1 MTVDCTYGLNPQQ
14 AEAVINT
21 EGPMLIMAGAGSGK
35 TKVLTCR
42 VANLLQK
49 GVRPYRILAI
59 TFTNKAAAEMRERV
73 NNMSG
78 PAAKDVWLFTF
89 HAFCARF
96 LRMEIDK
103 LPGYNKNFAIYDTDD
118 TKKLIKGILKELNID
133 DNRFSPNKILNKI
146 SEAKNKLIDAEHF
159 SQSIDSVDFNDK
171 KVAEVYER
179 YQTQLKLNNA
189 LDFDDLLMLSIKLLQ
204 ENKEVREKYQDSF
217 DYLLVD
223 EYQDTNHAQ
232 YLLTKF
238 LAAKHRNICVVGD
251 ADQSIYGWRGAD
263 IQNILDFEKD
273 YPDAKVIKL
282 EQNYRSTQ
290 IILDAAN
297 AVIENNTGRKPKN
310 LWTENKSGADIIY
323 FQAVDERD
331 EARFVIEQLQN
342 LQRTENKKLG
352 DMAILYRT
360 NTQSRIFEEMLIKS
374 GISYNMVGGLK
385 FYERK
390 EIKDIIAYLRVI
402 FNPADSLSLLRI
414 INVPKR
420 GIGDASLAKIQA
432 HAAANNVSLFEAVSN
447 AAAIDGLSSRFVSKL
462 DDLAGIIFELMN
474 LANEAP
480 VEDLIDRVLRDTGY
494 LEELEN
500 ERTPQAQSRID
511 NLHELISVAQ
521 EFAASEEEN
530 NLENFLAH
538 VALVSDIDDTE
549 LGEDA
554 ITLMT
559 LHSSKG
565 LEFSVVFLV
574 GMEEGLFPHA
584 RTLMDETEIEEE
596 RRLCYVG
603 ITRAKEKLFLSS
615 TKMRTIYGNTVTY
628 PPSRFLQEIPARLV
642 KTIKRQERFSAL
654 ENFKQVSEKYSAR
667 PQKPASTF
675 NPHSFMPQK
684 PAAAAGGTGTR
695 FNTGDRV
702 SHSKWGEGMVVSV
715 KDSPDGQEVKVA
727 FAGAGVRSLITG
739 YALLKKSQHL
749 SGGHYGFRTCASTG
763 RSAETAQGNTPSRIF
778 ILCTGCAGDYRR
790 RI

>member
-103 LPGYNKNFAIYDTDD
+103 LPGYGGNFAIYDTADSQN
-118 TKKLIKGILKELNID
+118 LIKQILKEMNLD
-133 DNRFSPNKILNKI
+133 DKRFQPSGILSRI
-146 SEAKNKLIDAEHF
+146 SNAKNALQDAAAF
-159 SQSIDSVDFNDK
+159 ARQAGDFYEQ
-171 KVAEVYER
+171 KVADVYSR
-179 YQTQLKLNNA
+179 YEQKLQLNNA

-204 ENKEVREKYQDSF
+204 ENKEVREKYQDRF

-238 LAAKHRNICVVGD
+238 LAAKHCNICVVGD

-432 HAAANNVSLFEAVSN
+432 YAAANNVSLFEAVSN

-565 LEFSVVFLV
+565 LEFPVVFLV

-727 FAGAGVRSLITG
+727 FAGAGVRSLLTK
-739 YALLKKSQHL
+739 YAVLKKL
-749 SGGHYGFRTCASTG
+749 
-763 RSAETAQGNTPSRIF
+763 
-778 ILCTGCAGDYRR
+778 
-790 RI
+790 

>member
-103 LPGYNKNFAIYDTDD
+103 LPGYGGNFAIYDTAD
-118 TKKLIKGILKELNID
+118 TQNLIKQILKEMNLD
-133 DNRFSPNKILNKI
+133 DKRFQPSGILSRI
-146 SEAKNKLIDAEHF
+146 SNAKNALQDAAAF
-159 SQSIDSVDFNDK
+159 ARQAGDFYEQ
-171 KVAEVYER
+171 KVADIYSRYE
-179 YQTQLKLNNA
+179 QKLQLNNA

-204 ENKEVREKYQDSF
+204 ENKEVREKYQDRF

-432 HAAANNVSLFEAVSN
+432 YAAANNVSLFEAVSN

-565 LEFSVVFLV
+565 LEFPVVFLV

-727 FAGAGVRSLITG
+727 FAGAGVRSLLTK
-739 YALLKKSQHL
+739 YAVLKKL
-749 SGGHYGFRTCASTG
+749 
-763 RSAETAQGNTPSRIF
+763 
-778 ILCTGCAGDYRR
+778 
-790 RI
+790 

>member
-103 LPGYNKNFAIYDTDD
+103 LPGYGGNFAIYDTADSQN
-118 TKKLIKGILKELNID
+118 LIKQILKEMNLD
-133 DNRFSPNKILNKI
+133 DKRFQPSGILSRI
-146 SEAKNKLIDAEHF
+146 SNAKNALQDAAAF
-159 SQSIDSVDFNDK
+159 ARQAGDFYEQ
-171 KVAEVYER
+171 KVADIYSRYE
-179 YQTQLKLNNA
+179 QKLQLNNA

-204 ENKEVREKYQDSF
+204 ENKEVREKYQDRF

-432 HAAANNVSLFEAVSN
+432 YAAANNVSLFEAVSN

-565 LEFSVVFLV
+565 LEFPVVFLV

-654 ENFKQVSEKYSAR
+654 ENFKQVSEKYSAM
-667 PQKPASTF
+667 PQKPTSTF

-684 PAAAAGGTGTR
+684 PVAAAGGTGTR

-727 FAGAGVRSLITG
+727 FAGAGVRSLLTK
-739 YALLKKSQHL
+739 YAVLKKL
-749 SGGHYGFRTCASTG
+749 
-763 RSAETAQGNTPSRIF
+763 
-778 ILCTGCAGDYRR
+778 
-790 RI
+790 

>member
-103 LPGYNKNFAIYDTDD
+103 LPGYGGNFAIYDTADSQN
-118 TKKLIKGILKELNID
+118 LIKQILKEMNLD
-133 DNRFSPNKILNKI
+133 DKRFQPSGILSRI
-146 SEAKNKLIDAEHF
+146 SNAKNALQDAAAF
-159 SQSIDSVDFNDK
+159 ARQAGDFYEQ
-171 KVAEVYER
+171 KVADIYSRYE
-179 YQTQLKLNNA
+179 QKLQLNNA

-204 ENKEVREKYQDSF
+204 ENKEVREKYQDRF

-297 AVIENNTGRKPKN
+297 AVIENNSGRKPKN

-432 HAAANNVSLFEAVSN
+432 YAAANNVSLFEAVSN

-565 LEFSVVFLV
+565 LEFPVVFLV

-667 PQKPASTF
+667 TQKPASTF

-727 FAGAGVRSLITG
+727 FAGAGVRSLLTK
-739 YALLKKSQHL
+739 YAVLKKL
-749 SGGHYGFRTCASTG
+749 
-763 RSAETAQGNTPSRIF
+763 
-778 ILCTGCAGDYRR
+778 
-790 RI
+790 

>member
-59 TFTNKAAAEMRERV
+59 TFTNKAASEMRERV

-103 LPGYNKNFAIYDTDD
+103 LPGYGGNFAIYDTADSQN
-118 TKKLIKGILKELNID
+118 LIKQILKEMNLD
-133 DNRFSPNKILNKI
+133 DKRFQPSGILSRI
-146 SEAKNKLIDAEHF
+146 SNAKNALQDAAAF
-159 SQSIDSVDFNDK
+159 ARQAGDFYEQ
-171 KVAEVYER
+171 KVADIYSRYE
-179 YQTQLKLNNA
+179 QKLQLNNA

-204 ENKEVREKYQDSF
+204 ENKEVREKYQDRF

-432 HAAANNVSLFEAVSN
+432 YAAANNVSLFEAVSN

-474 LANEAP
+474 LASEAP

-565 LEFSVVFLV
+565 LEFPVVFLV

-727 FAGAGVRSLITG
+727 FAGAGVRSLLTK
-739 YALLKKSQHL
+739 YAVLKKL
-749 SGGHYGFRTCASTG
+749 
-763 RSAETAQGNTPSRIF
+763 
-778 ILCTGCAGDYRR
+778 
-790 RI
+790 

>member
-103 LPGYNKNFAIYDTDD
+103 LPGYGGNFAIYDTADSQN
-118 TKKLIKGILKELNID
+118 LIKQILKEMNLD
-133 DNRFSPNKILNKI
+133 DKRFQPSGILSRI
-146 SEAKNKLIDAEHF
+146 SNAKNALQDAVAF
-159 SQSIDSVDFNDK
+159 ARQAGDFYEQ
-171 KVAEVYER
+171 KVADIYSRYE
-179 YQTQLKLNNA
+179 QKLQLNNA

-204 ENKEVREKYQDSF
+204 ENKEVREKYQDRF

-432 HAAANNVSLFEAVSN
+432 YAAASNVSLFEAVSN

-474 LANEAP
+474 IAGEAP

-565 LEFSVVFLV
+565 LEFPVVFLV

-727 FAGAGVRSLITG
+727 FAGAGVRSLLTK
-739 YALLKKSQHL
+739 YAVLKKL
-749 SGGHYGFRTCASTG
+749 
-763 RSAETAQGNTPSRIF
+763 
-778 ILCTGCAGDYRR
+778 
-790 RI
+790 

>member
-103 LPGYNKNFAIYDTDD
+103 LPGYGGNFAIYDTADSQN
-118 TKKLIKGILKELNID
+118 LIKQILKEMNLD
-133 DNRFSPNKILNKI
+133 DKRFQPSGILSRI
-146 SEAKNKLIDAEHF
+146 SNAKNALQDAAAF
-159 SQSIDSVDFNDK
+159 ARQAGDFYEQ
-171 KVAEVYER
+171 KVADIYSRYE
-179 YQTQLKLNNA
+179 QKLQLNNA

-204 ENKEVREKYQDSF
+204 ENKEVREKYQDRF

-420 GIGDASLAKIQA
+420 GIGDASLTKIQA
-432 HAAANNVSLFEAVSN
+432 YAAANNVSLFEAVSN

-474 LANEAP
+474 LASEAP

-565 LEFSVVFLV
+565 LEFPVVFLV

-727 FAGAGVRSLITG
+727 FAGAGVRSLLTK
-739 YALLKKSQHL
+739 YAVLKKL
-749 SGGHYGFRTCASTG
+749 
-763 RSAETAQGNTPSRIF
+763 
-778 ILCTGCAGDYRR
+778 
-790 RI
+790 

>member
-59 TFTNKAAAEMRERV
+59 TFTNKAAAEMRDRV

-103 LPGYNKNFAIYDTDD
+103 LPGYGGNFAIYDTADSQN
-118 TKKLIKGILKELNID
+118 LIKQILKEMNLD
-133 DNRFSPNKILNKI
+133 DKRFQPSGILSRI
-146 SEAKNKLIDAEHF
+146 SNAKNALQDAAAF
-159 SQSIDSVDFNDK
+159 ARQAGDFYEQ
-171 KVAEVYER
+171 KVADIYSRYE
-179 YQTQLKLNNA
+179 QKLQLNNA

-204 ENKEVREKYQDSF
+204 ENKEVREKYQDRF
-217 DYLLVD
+217 DYLLAD

-432 HAAANNVSLFEAVSN
+432 YAAANNVSLFEAVSN

-474 LANEAP
+474 LASEAP

-549 LGEDA
+549 MGEDA

-565 LEFSVVFLV
+565 LEFPVVFLV

-684 PAAAAGGTGTR
+684 PVAAAGGTGTR

-727 FAGAGVRSLITG
+727 FAGAGVRSLLTK
-739 YALLKKSQHL
+739 YAVLKKL
-749 SGGHYGFRTCASTG
+749 
-763 RSAETAQGNTPSRIF
+763 
-778 ILCTGCAGDYRR
+778 
-790 RI
+790 

>member
-103 LPGYNKNFAIYDTDD
+103 LPGYGGNFAIYDTADSQN
-118 TKKLIKGILKELNID
+118 LIKQILKEMNLD
-133 DNRFSPNKILNKI
+133 DKRFQPSGILSRI
-146 SEAKNKLIDAEHF
+146 SNAKNALQDAAAF
-159 SQSIDSVDFNDK
+159 ARQAGDFYEQ
-171 KVAEVYER
+171 KVADIYSRYE
-179 YQTQLKLNNA
+179 QKLQLNNA

-204 ENKEVREKYQDSF
+204 ENKEVREKYQDRF

-432 HAAANNVSLFEAVSN
+432 YAAANNVSLFEAVSN

-474 LANEAP
+474 LASEAP

-565 LEFSVVFLV
+565 LEFPVVFLV

-684 PAAAAGGTGTR
+684 PAAAAGGTGAR

-727 FAGAGVRSLITG
+727 FAGAGVRSLLTK
-739 YALLKKSQHL
+739 YAVLKKL
-749 SGGHYGFRTCASTG
+749 
-763 RSAETAQGNTPSRIF
+763 
-778 ILCTGCAGDYRR
+778 
-790 RI
+790 

>member
-1 MTVDCTYGLNPQQ
+1 MTDCTYGLNPQQ
-14 AEAVINT
+14 AEAVLNT

-103 LPGYNKNFAIYDTDD
+103 LPGYGGNFAIYDTADSQN
-118 TKKLIKGILKELNID
+118 LIKQILKEMNLD
-133 DNRFSPNKILNKI
+133 DKRFQPSGILSRI
-146 SEAKNKLIDAEHF
+146 SNAKNALQDAAAF
-159 SQSIDSVDFNDK
+159 ARQAGDFYEQ
-171 KVAEVYER
+171 KVADIYSRYE
-179 YQTQLKLNNA
+179 QKLQLNNA

-204 ENKEVREKYQDSF
+204 ENKEVREKYQDRF

-432 HAAANNVSLFEAVSN
+432 YAAASNVSLFEAVSN

-474 LANEAP
+474 LAGEAP

-565 LEFSVVFLV
+565 LEFPVVFLV

-727 FAGAGVRSLITG
+727 FAGAGVRSLLTK
-739 YALLKKSQHL
+739 YAVLKKL
-749 SGGHYGFRTCASTG
+749 
-763 RSAETAQGNTPSRIF
+763 
-778 ILCTGCAGDYRR
+778 
-790 RI
+790 

>member
-14 AEAVINT
+14 AEAVINI

-103 LPGYNKNFAIYDTDD
+103 LPGYGGNFAIYDTADSQN
-118 TKKLIKGILKELNID
+118 LIKQILKEMNLD
-133 DNRFSPNKILNKI
+133 DKRFQPSGILSRI
-146 SEAKNKLIDAEHF
+146 SNAKNALQDAAAF
-159 SQSIDSVDFNDK
+159 ARQAGDFYEQ
-171 KVAEVYER
+171 KVADIYSRYE
-179 YQTQLKLNNA
+179 QKLQLNNA

-204 ENKEVREKYQDSF
+204 ENKEVREKYQDRF

-432 HAAANNVSLFEAVSN
+432 YAAANNVSLFEAVSN

-474 LANEAP
+474 LASEAP

-565 LEFSVVFLV
+565 LEFPIVFLV

-667 PQKPASTF
+667 LQKPASTF

-727 FAGAGVRSLITG
+727 FAGAGVRSLLTK
-739 YALLKKSQHL
+739 YAVLKKL
-749 SGGHYGFRTCASTG
+749 
-763 RSAETAQGNTPSRIF
+763 
-778 ILCTGCAGDYRR
+778 
-790 RI
+790 

>member
-103 LPGYNKNFAIYDTDD
+103 LPGYGGNFAIYDTADSQN
-118 TKKLIKGILKELNID
+118 LIKQILKEMNLD
-133 DNRFSPNKILNKI
+133 DKRFQPSGILSRI
-146 SEAKNKLIDAEHF
+146 SNAKNALQDAAAF
-159 SQSIDSVDFNDK
+159 ARQAGDFYEQ
-171 KVAEVYER
+171 KVADIYSHYE
-179 YQTQLKLNNA
+179 QKLQLNNA

-204 ENKEVREKYQDSF
+204 ENKEVREKYQDRF

-432 HAAANNVSLFEAVSN
+432 YAAANSVSLFEAVSN

-565 LEFSVVFLV
+565 LEFPVVFLV

-727 FAGAGVRSLITG
+727 FAGAGVRSLLTK
-739 YALLKKSQHL
+739 YAVLKKL
-749 SGGHYGFRTCASTG
+749 
-763 RSAETAQGNTPSRIF
+763 
-778 ILCTGCAGDYRR
+778 
-790 RI
+790 

>member
-103 LPGYNKNFAIYDTDD
+103 LPGYGGNFAIYDTADSQN
-118 TKKLIKGILKELNID
+118 LIKQILKEMNLD
-133 DNRFSPNKILNKI
+133 DKRFQPSGILSRI
-146 SEAKNKLIDAEHF
+146 SNAKNALQDAAAF
-159 SQSIDSVDFNDK
+159 ARQAGDFYEQ
-171 KVAEVYER
+171 KVADIYSRYE
-179 YQTQLKLNNA
+179 QKLQLNNA

-204 ENKEVREKYQDSF
+204 ENKEVREKYQDRF

-432 HAAANNVSLFEAVSN
+432 YAAANNVSLFEAVSN

-474 LANEAP
+474 LASEAP

-565 LEFSVVFLV
+565 LEFPVVFLV

-654 ENFKQVSEKYSAR
+654 ENFKQVSEKYSVR

-727 FAGAGVRSLITG
+727 FAGAGVRSLLTK
-739 YALLKKSQHL
+739 YAVLKKL
-749 SGGHYGFRTCASTG
+749 
-763 RSAETAQGNTPSRIF
+763 
-778 ILCTGCAGDYRR
+778 
-790 RI
+790 

>member
-103 LPGYNKNFAIYDTDD
+103 LPGYGGNFAIYDTADSQN
-118 TKKLIKGILKELNID
+118 LIKQILKEMNLD
-133 DNRFSPNKILNKI
+133 DKRFQPSGILSRI
-146 SEAKNKLIDAEHF
+146 SNAKNALQDAAAF
-159 SQSIDSVDFNDK
+159 ARQAGDFYEQ
-171 KVAEVYER
+171 KVADIYSRYE
-179 YQTQLKLNNA
+179 QKLQLNNA

-204 ENKEVREKYQDSF
+204 ENKEVREKYQDRF

-290 IILDAAN
+290 VILDAAN

-432 HAAANNVSLFEAVSN
+432 YAAANNVSLFEAVSN

-474 LANEAP
+474 LAGEAP

-565 LEFSVVFLV
+565 LEFPVVFLV

-684 PAAAAGGTGTR
+684 LAAAAGGTGTR

-727 FAGAGVRSLITG
+727 FAGAGVRSLLTK
-739 YALLKKSQHL
+739 YAVLKKL
-749 SGGHYGFRTCASTG
+749 
-763 RSAETAQGNTPSRIF
+763 
-778 ILCTGCAGDYRR
+778 
-790 RI
+790 

>member
-78 PAAKDVWLFTF
+78 LAAKDVWLFTF

-103 LPGYNKNFAIYDTDD
+103 LPGYGGNFAIYDTADSQN
-118 TKKLIKGILKELNID
+118 LIKQILKEMNID
-133 DNRFSPNKILNKI
+133 DKRFQPSGILSRI
-146 SEAKNKLIDAEHF
+146 SNAKNALQDAAAF
-159 SQSIDSVDFNDK
+159 ARQAGDFYEQ
-171 KVAEVYER
+171 KVADIYSRYE
-179 YQTQLKLNNA
+179 QKLQLNNA

-204 ENKEVREKYQDSF
+204 ENKEVREKYQDRF

-432 HAAANNVSLFEAVSN
+432 YAAANNVSLFEAVSN

-565 LEFSVVFLV
+565 LEFPVVFLV

-727 FAGAGVRSLITG
+727 FAGAGVRSLLTK
-739 YALLKKSQHL
+739 YAVLKKL
-749 SGGHYGFRTCASTG
+749 
-763 RSAETAQGNTPSRIF
+763 
-778 ILCTGCAGDYRR
+778 
-790 RI
+790 

>member
-103 LPGYNKNFAIYDTDD
+103 LPGYGGNFAIYDTADSQN
-118 TKKLIKGILKELNID
+118 LIKQILKEMNLD
-133 DNRFSPNKILNKI
+133 DKRFQPSGILSRI
-146 SEAKNKLIDAEHF
+146 SNAKNALQDAAAF
-159 SQSIDSVDFNDK
+159 ARQAGDFYEQ
-171 KVAEVYER
+171 KVADIYSRYE
-179 YQTQLKLNNA
+179 QKLQLNNA

-204 ENKEVREKYQDSF
+204 ENKEVREKYQDRF

-432 HAAANNVSLFEAVSN
+432 YAAANNVSLFEAVSN
-447 AAAIDGLSSRFVSKL
+447 AVAIDGLSSRFVSKL

-565 LEFSVVFLV
+565 LEFPVVFLV

-684 PAAAAGGTGTR
+684 PAAAAGGTAGTR

-727 FAGAGVRSLITG
+727 FAGAGVRSLLTK
-739 YALLKKSQHL
+739 YAVLKKL
-749 SGGHYGFRTCASTG
+749 
-763 RSAETAQGNTPSRIF
+763 
-778 ILCTGCAGDYRR
+778 
-790 RI
+790 

>member
-103 LPGYNKNFAIYDTDD
+103 LPGYGGNFAIYDTADSQN
-118 TKKLIKGILKELNID
+118 LIKQILKEMNLD
-133 DNRFSPNKILNKI
+133 DKRFQPSGILSRI
-146 SEAKNKLIDAEHF
+146 SNAKNALQDAAAF
-159 SQSIDSVDFNDK
+159 ALQAGDFYEQ
-171 KVAEVYER
+171 KVADIYSRYE
-179 YQTQLKLNNA
+179 QKLQLNNA

-204 ENKEVREKYQDSF
+204 ENKEVREKYQDRF

-420 GIGDASLAKIQA
+420 GIGDASLAKIQVY
-432 HAAANNVSLFEAVSN
+432 AAANNVSLFEAVSN

-565 LEFSVVFLV
+565 LEFPVVFLV

-727 FAGAGVRSLITG
+727 FAGAGVRSLLTK
-739 YALLKKSQHL
+739 YAVLKKL
-749 SGGHYGFRTCASTG
+749 
-763 RSAETAQGNTPSRIF
+763 
-778 ILCTGCAGDYRR
+778 
-790 RI
+790 

>member
-103 LPGYNKNFAIYDTDD
+103 LPGYGGNFAIYDTADSQN
-118 TKKLIKGILKELNID
+118 LIKQILKEMNLD
-133 DNRFSPNKILNKI
+133 DKRFQPSGILSRI
-146 SEAKNKLIDAEHF
+146 SNAKNALQDAAAF
-159 SQSIDSVDFNDK
+159 ARQAGDFYEQ
-171 KVAEVYER
+171 KVADVYSR
-179 YQTQLKLNNA
+179 YEQKLQLNNA

-204 ENKEVREKYQDSF
+204 ENKEVREKYQDRF

-432 HAAANNVSLFEAVSN
+432 YAAANNVSLFEAVSN

-474 LANEAP
+474 LASEAP

-521 EFAASEEEN
+521 EFAKSEEEN

-565 LEFSVVFLV
+565 LEFPVVFLV

-727 FAGAGVRSLITG
+727 FAGAGVRSLLTK
-739 YALLKKSQHL
+739 YAVLKKL
-749 SGGHYGFRTCASTG
+749 
-763 RSAETAQGNTPSRIF
+763 
-778 ILCTGCAGDYRR
+778 
-790 RI
+790 

>member
-103 LPGYNKNFAIYDTDD
+103 LPGYGGNFAIYDTADSQN
-118 TKKLIKGILKELNID
+118 LIKQILKEMNLD
-133 DNRFSPNKILNKI
+133 DKRFQPSGILSRI
-146 SEAKNKLIDAEHF
+146 SNAKNALQDAASF
-159 SQSIDSVDFNDK
+159 ARQAGDFYEQ
-171 KVAEVYER
+171 KVADIYSRYE
-179 YQTQLKLNNA
+179 QKLQLNNA
-189 LDFDDLLMLSIKLLQ
+189 LDFDDLLMFSIKLLQ
-204 ENKEVREKYQDSF
+204 ENKEVREKYQDRF

-432 HAAANNVSLFEAVSN
+432 YAAANNVSLFEAVSN

-474 LANEAP
+474 LAGEAP

-565 LEFSVVFLV
+565 LEFPVVFLV

-727 FAGAGVRSLITG
+727 FAGAGVRSLLTK
-739 YALLKKSQHL
+739 YAVLKKL
-749 SGGHYGFRTCASTG
+749 
-763 RSAETAQGNTPSRIF
+763 
-778 ILCTGCAGDYRR
+778 
-790 RI
+790 

>member
-103 LPGYNKNFAIYDTDD
+103 LPGYGGNFAIYDTADSQN
-118 TKKLIKGILKELNID
+118 LIKQILKEMNLD
-133 DNRFSPNKILNKI
+133 DKRFQPSGILSRI
-146 SEAKNKLIDAEHF
+146 SNAKNALQDAAAF
-159 SQSIDSVDFNDK
+159 ARQAGDFYEQ
-171 KVAEVYER
+171 KVADIYSRYE
-179 YQTQLKLNNA
+179 QKLQLNNA

-204 ENKEVREKYQDSF
+204 ENKEVREKYQDRF

-374 GISYNMVGGLK
+374 SISYNMVGGLK

-432 HAAANNVSLFEAVSN
+432 YAAANNVSLFEAVSN

-474 LANEAP
+474 LAGEAP

-565 LEFSVVFLV
+565 LEFPVVFLV

-684 PAAAAGGTGTR
+684 PAAAAGGTAGTR
-695 FNTGDRV
+695 FNTGDRA

-727 FAGAGVRSLITG
+727 FAGAGVRSLLTK
-739 YALLKKSQHL
+739 YAVLKKL
-749 SGGHYGFRTCASTG
+749 
-763 RSAETAQGNTPSRIF
+763 
-778 ILCTGCAGDYRR
+778 
-790 RI
+790 

>member
-103 LPGYNKNFAIYDTDD
+103 LPGYGGNFAIYDTADSQN
-118 TKKLIKGILKELNID
+118 LIKQILKEMNLD
-133 DNRFSPNKILNKI
+133 DKRFQPSGILSRI
-146 SEAKNKLIDAEHF
+146 SNAKNALQDAAAF
-159 SQSIDSVDFNDK
+159 ARQAGDFYEQ
-171 KVAEVYER
+171 KVADIYSRYE
-179 YQTQLKLNNA
+179 QKLQLNNA

-204 ENKEVREKYQDSF
+204 ENKEVREKYQDRF

-402 FNPADSLSLLRI
+402 FNPADSLILLRI

-432 HAAANNVSLFEAVSN
+432 YAAANNVSLFEAVSN

-474 LANEAP
+474 LASEAP

-565 LEFSVVFLV
+565 LEFPVVFLV

-727 FAGAGVRSLITG
+727 FAGAGVRSLLTK
-739 YALLKKSQHL
+739 YAVLKKL
-749 SGGHYGFRTCASTG
+749 
-763 RSAETAQGNTPSRIF
+763 
-778 ILCTGCAGDYRR
+778 
-790 RI
+790 

>member
-21 EGPMLIMAGAGSGK
+21 KGPMLIMAGAGSGK

-103 LPGYNKNFAIYDTDD
+103 LPGYGGNFAIYDTADSQN
-118 TKKLIKGILKELNID
+118 LIKQILKEMNLD
-133 DNRFSPNKILNKI
+133 DKRFQPSGILSRI
-146 SEAKNKLIDAEHF
+146 SNAKNALQDAAAFAREAG
-159 SQSIDSVDFNDK
+159 DFYEQ
-171 KVAEVYER
+171 KVADIYSRYE
-179 YQTQLKLNNA
+179 QKLQLNNA

-204 ENKEVREKYQDSF
+204 ENKEVREKYQDRF

-432 HAAANNVSLFEAVSN
+432 YAAANNVSLFEAVSN

-474 LANEAP
+474 LTNEAP

-565 LEFSVVFLV
+565 LEFPVVFLV

-727 FAGAGVRSLITG
+727 FAGAGVRSLLTK
-739 YALLKKSQHL
+739 YAVLKKL
-749 SGGHYGFRTCASTG
+749 
-763 RSAETAQGNTPSRIF
+763 
-778 ILCTGCAGDYRR
+778 
-790 RI
+790 

>member
-103 LPGYNKNFAIYDTDD
+103 LPGYGGNFAIYDTADSQN
-118 TKKLIKGILKELNID
+118 LIKQILKEMNLD
-133 DNRFSPNKILNKI
+133 DKRFQPSGILSRI
-146 SEAKNKLIDAEHF
+146 SNAKNALQDAAAF
-159 SQSIDSVDFNDK
+159 ARQAGDFYEQ
-171 KVAEVYER
+171 KVADIYSRYE
-179 YQTQLKLNNA
+179 QKLQLNNA

-204 ENKEVREKYQDSF
+204 ENKEVREKYQDRF

-432 HAAANNVSLFEAVSN
+432 YAAANNVSLFEAVSN

-474 LANEAP
+474 LASEAP

-565 LEFSVVFLV
+565 LEFPVVFLV

-667 PQKPASTF
+667 PQKPASSF

-727 FAGAGVRSLITG
+727 FAGAGVRSLLTK
-739 YALLKKSQHL
+739 YAVLKKL
-749 SGGHYGFRTCASTG
+749 
-763 RSAETAQGNTPSRIF
+763 
-778 ILCTGCAGDYRR
+778 
-790 RI
+790 

>member
-103 LPGYNKNFAIYDTDD
+103 LPGYGGNFAIYDTADSQN
-118 TKKLIKGILKELNID
+118 LIKQILKEMNLD
-133 DNRFSPNKILNKI
+133 DKRFQPSGILSRI
-146 SEAKNKLIDAEHF
+146 SNAKNALQDAAAF
-159 SQSIDSVDFNDK
+159 ARQAGDFYEQ
-171 KVAEVYER
+171 KVADIYSRYE
-179 YQTQLKLNNA
+179 QKLQLNNA

-204 ENKEVREKYQDSF
+204 ENKEVSEKYQDRF

-474 LANEAP
+474 LASEAP

-565 LEFSVVFLV
+565 LEFPVVFLV

-727 FAGAGVRSLITG
+727 FAGAGVRSLLTK
-739 YALLKKSQHL
+739 YAVLKKL
-749 SGGHYGFRTCASTG
+749 
-763 RSAETAQGNTPSRIF
+763 
-778 ILCTGCAGDYRR
+778 
-790 RI
+790 

>member
-103 LPGYNKNFAIYDTDD
+103 LPGYGGNFAIYDTADSQN
-118 TKKLIKGILKELNID
+118 LIKQILKEMNLD
-133 DNRFSPNKILNKI
+133 DKRFQPSGILSRI
-146 SEAKNKLIDAEHF
+146 SNAKNALQDAAAF
-159 SQSIDSVDFNDK
+159 ARQAGDFYEQ
-171 KVAEVYER
+171 KVADIYSRYE
-179 YQTQLKLNNA
+179 QKLQLNNA

-204 ENKEVREKYQDSF
+204 ENKEVREKYQDRF

-432 HAAANNVSLFEAVSN
+432 YAAANNVSLFEAVSN

-500 ERTPQAQSRID
+500 ECTPQAQSRID

-565 LEFSVVFLV
+565 LEFPVVFLV

-654 ENFKQVSEKYSAR
+654 ENFKQVSEKYSTR

-727 FAGAGVRSLITG
+727 FAGAGVRSLLTK
-739 YALLKKSQHL
+739 YAVLKKL
-749 SGGHYGFRTCASTG
+749 
-763 RSAETAQGNTPSRIF
+763 
-778 ILCTGCAGDYRR
+778 
-790 RI
+790 

>member
-103 LPGYNKNFAIYDTDD
+103 LPGYGGNFAIYDTADSQN
-118 TKKLIKGILKELNID
+118 LIKQILKEMNLD
-133 DNRFSPNKILNKI
+133 DKRFQPSGILSRI
-146 SEAKNKLIDAEHF
+146 SNAKNALQDAEAF
-159 SQSIDSVDFNDK
+159 ARQAGDFYEQ
-171 KVAEVYER
+171 KVADIYSRYE
-179 YQTQLKLNNA
+179 QKLQLNNA

-204 ENKEVREKYQDSF
+204 ENKEVREKYQDRF

-474 LANEAP
+474 LASEAP

-565 LEFSVVFLV
+565 LEFPVVFLV

-642 KTIKRQERFSAL
+642 KTIKRQERFNAL

-667 PQKPASTF
+667 PQKPASIF

-727 FAGAGVRSLITG
+727 FAGAGVRSLLTK
-739 YALLKKSQHL
+739 YAVLKKL
-749 SGGHYGFRTCASTG
+749 
-763 RSAETAQGNTPSRIF
+763 
-778 ILCTGCAGDYRR
+778 
-790 RI
+790 

>member
-78 PAAKDVWLFTF
+78 PAAKNVWLFTF

-103 LPGYNKNFAIYDTDD
+103 LPGYGGNFAIYDTADSQN
-118 TKKLIKGILKELNID
+118 LIKQILKEMNLD
-133 DNRFSPNKILNKI
+133 DKRFQPSGILSRI
-146 SEAKNKLIDAEHF
+146 SNAKNALQDAAAF
-159 SQSIDSVDFNDK
+159 ARQAGDFYEQ
-171 KVAEVYER
+171 KVADIYSRYE
-179 YQTQLKLNNA
+179 QKLQLNNA

-204 ENKEVREKYQDSF
+204 ENKEVREKYQDRF

-432 HAAANNVSLFEAVSN
+432 YAAANNVSLFEAVSN

-565 LEFSVVFLV
+565 LEFPVVFLV

-727 FAGAGVRSLITG
+727 FAGAGVRSLLTK
-739 YALLKKSQHL
+739 YAVLKKL
-749 SGGHYGFRTCASTG
+749 
-763 RSAETAQGNTPSRIF
+763 
-778 ILCTGCAGDYRR
+778 
-790 RI
+790 

>member
-103 LPGYNKNFAIYDTDD
+103 LPGYGGNFAIYDTADSQN
-118 TKKLIKGILKELNID
+118 LIKQILKEMNLD
-133 DNRFSPNKILNKI
+133 DKRFQPSGILSRI
-146 SEAKNKLIDAEHF
+146 SNAKNALQDAAAF
-159 SQSIDSVDFNDK
+159 ARQAGDFYEQ
-171 KVAEVYER
+171 KVADVYSR
-179 YQTQLKLNNA
+179 YEQKLQLNNA

-204 ENKEVREKYQDSF
+204 ENKEVREKYQDRF

-432 HAAANNVSLFEAVSN
+432 YAAANNVSLFEAVSN

-565 LEFSVVFLV
+565 LEFPVVFLV

-654 ENFKQVSEKYSAR
+654 ENFKQVSEKYSTR

-727 FAGAGVRSLITG
+727 FAGAGVRSLLTK
-739 YALLKKSQHL
+739 YAVLKKL
-749 SGGHYGFRTCASTG
+749 
-763 RSAETAQGNTPSRIF
+763 
-778 ILCTGCAGDYRR
+778 
-790 RI
+790 

>member
-103 LPGYNKNFAIYDTDD
+103 LPGYGGNFAIYDTADSQN
-118 TKKLIKGILKELNID
+118 LIKQILKEMNLD
-133 DNRFSPNKILNKI
+133 DKRFQPSGILSRI
-146 SEAKNKLIDAEHF
+146 SNAKNDLQDAAAF
-159 SQSIDSVDFNDK
+159 ARQASDFYEQ
-171 KVAEVYER
+171 KVADIYGRYE
-179 YQTQLKLNNA
+179 QKLQLNNA

-204 ENKEVREKYQDSF
+204 ENKEVREKYQDRF

-432 HAAANNVSLFEAVSN
+432 YAAANNVSLFEAVSN

-474 LANEAP
+474 LASEAP
-480 VEDLIDRVLRDTGY
+480 VEDLIDRVLHDTGY

-565 LEFSVVFLV
+565 LEFPVVFLV

-654 ENFKQVSEKYSAR
+654 ENFKQVSEKYSTR

-684 PAAAAGGTGTR
+684 TAAAAGGTGTR

-727 FAGAGVRSLITG
+727 FAGAGVRSLLTK
-739 YALLKKSQHL
+739 YAVLKKL
-749 SGGHYGFRTCASTG
+749 
-763 RSAETAQGNTPSRIF
+763 
-778 ILCTGCAGDYRR
+778 
-790 RI
+790 

>member
-103 LPGYNKNFAIYDTDD
+103 LPGYGGNFAIYDTADSQN
-118 TKKLIKGILKELNID
+118 LIKQILKEMNLD
-133 DNRFSPNKILNKI
+133 DKRFQPSGILSRI
-146 SEAKNKLIDAEHF
+146 SNAKNALQDAAAF
-159 SQSIDSVDFNDK
+159 ARQAGDFYEQ
-171 KVAEVYER
+171 KVADIYSRYE
-179 YQTQLKLNNA
+179 QKLQLNNA

-204 ENKEVREKYQDSF
+204 ENKEVREKYQDRF

-432 HAAANNVSLFEAVSN
+432 YAAANNVSLFEAVSN

-474 LANEAP
+474 LAGEAP

-565 LEFSVVFLV
+565 LEFPVVFLV

-667 PQKPASTF
+667 SQKPASTF

-727 FAGAGVRSLITG
+727 FAGAGVRSLLTK
-739 YALLKKSQHL
+739 YAVLKKL
-749 SGGHYGFRTCASTG
+749 
-763 RSAETAQGNTPSRIF
+763 
-778 ILCTGCAGDYRR
+778 
-790 RI
+790 

>member
-103 LPGYNKNFAIYDTDD
+103 LPGYGGNFAIYDTADSQN
-118 TKKLIKGILKELNID
+118 LIKQILKEMNLD
-133 DNRFSPNKILNKI
+133 DKRFQPSGILSRI
-146 SEAKNKLIDAEHF
+146 SNAKNALQDAAAF
-159 SQSIDSVDFNDK
+159 ARQAGDFYEQ
-171 KVAEVYER
+171 KVADIYSRYE
-179 YQTQLKLNNA
+179 QKLQLNNA

-204 ENKEVREKYQDSF
+204 ENKEVREKYQDRF

-432 HAAANNVSLFEAVSN
+432 YAAANNVSLFEAVSN

-474 LANEAP
+474 LANEAQ

-565 LEFSVVFLV
+565 LEFPVVFLV

-684 PAAAAGGTGTR
+684 PAAVAGGTGTR

-727 FAGAGVRSLITG
+727 FAGAGVRSLLTK
-739 YALLKKSQHL
+739 YAVLKKL
-749 SGGHYGFRTCASTG
+749 
-763 RSAETAQGNTPSRIF
+763 
-778 ILCTGCAGDYRR
+778 
-790 RI
+790 

>member
-103 LPGYNKNFAIYDTDD
+103 LPGYGGNFAIYDTADSQN
-118 TKKLIKGILKELNID
+118 LIKQILKEMNLD
-133 DNRFSPNKILNKI
+133 DKRFQPSGILSRI
-146 SEAKNKLIDAEHF
+146 SNAKNALQDAAAF
-159 SQSIDSVDFNDK
+159 ARQAGDFYEQ
-171 KVAEVYER
+171 KVADIYSRYE
-179 YQTQLKLNNA
+179 QKLQLNNA

-204 ENKEVREKYQDSF
+204 ENKEVREKYQDRF

-390 EIKDIIAYLRVI
+390 ENKDIIAYLRVI

-432 HAAANNVSLFEAVSN
+432 YAAANNVSLFEAVSN

-565 LEFSVVFLV
+565 LEFPVVFLV

-727 FAGAGVRSLITG
+727 FAGAGVRSLLTK
-739 YALLKKSQHL
+739 YAVLKKL
-749 SGGHYGFRTCASTG
+749 
-763 RSAETAQGNTPSRIF
+763 
-778 ILCTGCAGDYRR
+778 
-790 RI
+790 

>member
-103 LPGYNKNFAIYDTDD
+103 LPGYGGNFAIYDTADSQN
-118 TKKLIKGILKELNID
+118 LIKQILKEMNLD
-133 DNRFSPNKILNKI
+133 DKRFQPSGILSRI
-146 SEAKNKLIDAEHF
+146 SNAKNALQDAAAF
-159 SQSIDSVDFNDK
+159 ARQAGDFYEQ
-171 KVAEVYER
+171 KVADIYSRYE
-179 YQTQLKLNNA
+179 QKLQLNNA

-204 ENKEVREKYQDSF
+204 ENQEVREKYQDRF

-420 GIGDASLAKIQA
+420 GIGDASLTKIQA
-432 HAAANNVSLFEAVSN
+432 YAAANNVSLFEAVSN

-474 LANEAP
+474 LASEAP

-565 LEFSVVFLV
+565 LEFPVVFLV

-684 PAAAAGGTGTR
+684 PAAAAGGTAGTR

-727 FAGAGVRSLITG
+727 FAGAGVRSLLTK
-739 YALLKKSQHL
+739 YAVLKKL
-749 SGGHYGFRTCASTG
+749 
-763 RSAETAQGNTPSRIF
+763 
-778 ILCTGCAGDYRR
+778 
-790 RI
+790 

>member
-103 LPGYNKNFAIYDTDD
+103 LPGYGGNFAIYDTADSQN
-118 TKKLIKGILKELNID
+118 LIKQILKEMNLD
-133 DNRFSPNKILNKI
+133 DKRFQPSGILSRI
-146 SEAKNKLIDAEHF
+146 SNAKNALQDAAAF
-159 SQSIDSVDFNDK
+159 ALQAGDFYEQ
-171 KVAEVYER
+171 KVADIYSRYE
-179 YQTQLKLNNA
+179 QKLQLNNA

-204 ENKEVREKYQDSF
+204 ENKEVREKYQDRF

-342 LQRTENKKLG
+342 LQRTENTKLG

-420 GIGDASLAKIQA
+420 GIGDASLAKIQVY
-432 HAAANNVSLFEAVSN
+432 AAANNVSLFEAVSN

-565 LEFSVVFLV
+565 LEFPVVFLV

-727 FAGAGVRSLITG
+727 FAGAGVRSLLTK
-739 YALLKKSQHL
+739 YAVLKKL
-749 SGGHYGFRTCASTG
+749 
-763 RSAETAQGNTPSRIF
+763 
-778 ILCTGCAGDYRR
+778 
-790 RI
+790 

>member
-103 LPGYNKNFAIYDTDD
+103 LPGYGGNFAIYDTADSQN
-118 TKKLIKGILKELNID
+118 LIKQILKEMNLD
-133 DNRFSPNKILNKI
+133 DKRFQPSGILSRI
-146 SEAKNKLIDAEHF
+146 SNAKNALQDAAAF
-159 SQSIDSVDFNDK
+159 ARQAGDFYEQ
-171 KVAEVYER
+171 KVADVYSR
-179 YQTQLKLNNA
+179 YEQKLQLNNA

-204 ENKEVREKYQDSF
+204 ENKEVREKYQDRF

-223 EYQDTNHAQ
+223 EYQDTNYAQ

-432 HAAANNVSLFEAVSN
+432 YAAANNVSLFEAVSN

-474 LANEAP
+474 LASEAP

-500 ERTPQAQSRID
+500 ELTPQAQSRID

-565 LEFSVVFLV
+565 LEFPVVFLV

-727 FAGAGVRSLITG
+727 FAGAGVRSLLTK
-739 YALLKKSQHL
+739 YAVLKKL
-749 SGGHYGFRTCASTG
+749 
-763 RSAETAQGNTPSRIF
+763 
-778 ILCTGCAGDYRR
+778 
-790 RI
+790 

>member
-103 LPGYNKNFAIYDTDD
+103 LPGYGGNFAIYDTADSQN
-118 TKKLIKGILKELNID
+118 LIKQILKEMNLD
-133 DNRFSPNKILNKI
+133 DKRFQPSGILSRI
-146 SEAKNKLIDAEHF
+146 SNAKNALQDAASF
-159 SQSIDSVDFNDK
+159 ARQAGDFYEQ
-171 KVAEVYER
+171 KVADIYSRYE
-179 YQTQLKLNNA
+179 QKLQLNNA

-204 ENKEVREKYQDSF
+204 ENKEVREKYQDRF

-432 HAAANNVSLFEAVSN
+432 YAAANNVSLFEAVSN

-565 LEFSVVFLV
+565 LEFPVVFLV

-684 PAAAAGGTGTR
+684 PAAAAGGMGTR

-727 FAGAGVRSLITG
+727 FAGAGVRSLLTK
-739 YALLKKSQHL
+739 YAVLKKL
-749 SGGHYGFRTCASTG
+749 
-763 RSAETAQGNTPSRIF
+763 
-778 ILCTGCAGDYRR
+778 
-790 RI
+790 

>member
-42 VANLLQK
+42 VANILQK

-103 LPGYNKNFAIYDTDD
+103 LPGYGGNFAIYDTADSQN
-118 TKKLIKGILKELNID
+118 LIKQILKEMNLD
-133 DNRFSPNKILNKI
+133 DKRFQPSGILSRI
-146 SEAKNKLIDAEHF
+146 SNAKNALQDAAAF
-159 SQSIDSVDFNDK
+159 ARQAGDFYEQ
-171 KVAEVYER
+171 KVADIYSRYE
-179 YQTQLKLNNA
+179 QKLQLNNA

-204 ENKEVREKYQDSF
+204 ENKEVREKYQDRF

-432 HAAANNVSLFEAVSN
+432 YAAANNVSLFEAVSN

-480 VEDLIDRVLRDTGY
+480 VEDLINRVLRDTGY

-565 LEFSVVFLV
+565 LEFPVVFLV

-727 FAGAGVRSLITG
+727 FAGAGVRSLLTK
-739 YALLKKSQHL
+739 YAVLKKL
-749 SGGHYGFRTCASTG
+749 
-763 RSAETAQGNTPSRIF
+763 
-778 ILCTGCAGDYRR
+778 
-790 RI
+790 